1 MGRTLQ
7 AYRKLF
13 DTTRR
18 GKVVPLYFL
27 YGPEEYLKREFVRTL
42 IEVVLP
48 SGERAFNLDILH
60 GDEFDGAVF
69 DDRIQSFGLFDQR
82 RLVILKNFDA
92 LSTTHKDFVVERAGA
107 AGDSVVLVIES
118 TAERPSS
125 ARARQLVKVAGKR
138 GLAFEFRH
146 LDERE
151 TTERLVSR
159 LRKEG
164 FEIAPEALDLLLE
177 SVGTHLADLTN
188 EMEKIV
194 LAAGEARLIDRD
206 LVAAVVGRYR
216 GESLFSLLD
225 DVGRSDAGALLEKL
239 AVVLDGGEDAVFVL
253 SMLLRRAVQ
262 LMEVRAAVR
271 ESGRSAL
278 SGPELASRL
287 VSSASPFF
295 VESLRRQAEALR
307 GRDPELLLAN
317 LRWADLKLKTT
328 QLDERTVIE
337 EALLAWH
344 LGKPL
349 ATPPL
354 TA

>member
-1 MGRTLQ
+1 VGRALQ

-13 DTTRR
+13 DSIKR
-18 GKVVPLYFL
+18 GKVAPLYFL
-27 YGPEEYLKREFVRTL
+27 YGPEEYLKREFVRAL
-42 IEVVLP
+42 IEAVLP
-48 SGERAFNLDILH
+48 VGERAFNLDILH
-60 GDEFDGAVF
+60 GDEFDPVVF
-69 DDRIQSFGLFDQR
+69 DDRVQSFGLFDQR
-82 RLVILKNFDA
+82 RFVILRNFDA
-92 LSTTHKDFVVERAGA
+92 LSTAHKDIVVERVEA
-107 AGDSVVLVIES
+107 AADSVVIVVES
-118 TAERPSS
+118 TADRLDS
-125 ARARQLVKVAGKR
+125 ARAKRLAKVAAKR

-151 TTERLVSR
+151 TAERLVSR

-177 SVGTHLADLTN
+177 SVGTSLSDLTN

-194 LAAGEARLIDRD
+194 LAAGEARRIDRD
-206 LVAAVVGRYR
+206 LVAHVVGRYR

-239 AVVLDGGEDAVFVL
+239 GIVLDGGDDAVFVL

-262 LMEVRAAVR
+262 LMEVRAVVR
-271 ESGRSAL
+271 AAGRSAVT
-278 SGPELASRL
+278 GRELASRL

-328 QLDERTVIE
+328 QLEARTVIE

-344 LGKPL
+344 VGKPL
-349 ATPPL
+349 ATPPP
-354 TA
+354 AA

>member
-1 MGRTLQ
+1 MGRTLD

-13 DTTRR
+13 DATKR
-18 GKVVPLYFL
+18 GKVASLYFL
-27 YGPEEYLKREFVRTL
+27 YGPEEHLKREFVRAL
-42 IEVVLP
+42 IDAALP
-48 SGERAFNLDILH
+48 EAERTFNLDILH
-60 GDEFDGAVF
+60 GDEFDPAVF
-69 DDRIQSFGLFDQR
+69 DDRIQSFGLFDRR

-92 LSTTHKDFVVERAGA
+92 LSTAHKDMVIERADA
-107 AGDSVVLVIES
+107 VADSVVLVVES
-118 TAERPSS
+118 AAERLDS
-125 ARARQLVKVAGKR
+125 ARAKRLAKVASKR
-138 GLAFEFRH
+138 GLAFDFRH

-151 TTERLVSR
+151 TTERLLSR

-164 FEIAPEALDLLLE
+164 FEIAPDALDLLLE

-188 EMEKIV
+188 EVEKIV
-194 LAAGEARLIDRD
+194 LAAGEARRIDRD
-206 LVAAVVGRYR
+206 LVAGVVGRYR

-225 DVGRSDAGALLEKL
+225 DVGRNEPGALLEKL
-239 AVVLDGGEDAVFVL
+239 AIVLDGEDAVFVL

-271 ESGRSAL
+271 ESGRSAPT
-278 SGPELASRL
+278 GRELASRL
-287 VSSASPFF
+287 VSATSPFF
-295 VESLRRQAEALR
+295 VESLRRQAQGLGE
-307 GRDPELLLAN
+307 RDPELLLAN

-328 QLDERTVIE
+328 QLDARTVIE

-354 TA
+354 SA